1 MNTKNAKFKT
11 FAEIGAVAIVGAAA
25 LYLAVGRGAVLAAF
39 FALVAGLAFIAVA
52 AGWPSRRPWLLP
64 TFFWA
69 ALSVPLVKHLGP
81 GGGLPAVNADHVVAY
96 PVDFIIIPAL
106 AWVFL
111 SRFKETRRTREGPAA
126 LGRALADLFKPD
138 LISWAI
144 AASAV
149 AVALSLYHAPRPEPT
164 LAALVD
170 VARLYAVYVLFRQLA
185 AAGPRPVLV
194 GLLAAAVAHSALCLV
209 EFFAQNNFG
218 LWEKPGW
225 GAFIFT
231 GASPEAARLLIARG
245 GGTFEPNVTSQFLQ
259 MALPFAAIYFLA
271 AAGRRR
277 FLYLAIFLLA
287 AAAMFVTFARGGWLG
302 AAAALAVVVAATWLK
317 KRAIGAPTWA
327 LAAMTAASVI
337 LLIPAAAVIL
347 ARGAQGDQLSAAY
360 RFADWRAAF
369 AMIRDHPLLGVGK
382 GNYLELARLYNPWT
396 LEYPVHNVFLLS
408 WAETGILG
416 LGALVA
422 MVAGVF
428 RAAGRAVRGSSG
440 VGAAFGLAAFAAF
453 AGIVLRMFVSMSFVH
468 PFVSLT
474 FVALAAAVAASARPP
489 SGR

>member
-1 MNTKNAKFKT
+1 VNKKNAKLKT
-11 FAEIGAVAIVGAAA
+11 FAEVGAVAIVGAAA

-39 FALVAGLAFIAVA
+39 FALVAGMAFIAVA

-96 PVDFIIIPAL
+96 PVDFIIILAL

-111 SRFKETRRTREGPAA
+111 SRFKEPPRTREGPAA
-126 LGRALADLFKPD
+126 FGRALADLFKPD

-194 GLLAAAVAHSALCLV
+194 GLLVAAVAHSALCLV

-259 MALPFAAIYFLA
+259 MALPFAAICFLA

-317 KRAIGAPTWA
+317 KRAVGAPTWA

-396 LEYPVHNVFLLS
+396 LEYPVHNIFLLS

-422 MVAGVF
+422 LLAGAF

-453 AGIVLRMFVSMSFVH
+453 AGVVLRMFVSMSFVH

-474 FVALAAAVAASARPP
+474 FVALAAAAAASARPP